1 MLPYA
6 DLLIKMT
13 FTSYFISHARF
24 GWLVGVLTTLNMTK
38 NVLFLW
44 AQHKSNNEVHLMQA
58 SKMTYI
64 RKCGDTRVNRWL
76 QSLTAQV
83 PEALANRGTGS
94 RTTSFL
100 SLKHFKI
107 QTKDFALKLQAKGQ
121 MQLIFYLKRDYRKS
135 SDDVTV
141 LSWRLHLSG
150 ANLTPCELNGQE
162 VDLKFSTSEMLRL
175 Q

>member
-1 MLPYA
+1 MLPYD

-94 RTTSFL
+94 RGLLQPLFCL
-100 SLKHFKI
+100 LNILKVKQKI
-107 QTKDFALKLQAKGQ
+107 
-121 MQLIFYLKRDYRKS
+121 
-135 SDDVTV
+135 
-141 LSWRLHLSG
+141 LH
-150 ANLTPCELNGQE
+150 
-162 VDLKFSTSEMLRL
+162 
-175 Q
+175 